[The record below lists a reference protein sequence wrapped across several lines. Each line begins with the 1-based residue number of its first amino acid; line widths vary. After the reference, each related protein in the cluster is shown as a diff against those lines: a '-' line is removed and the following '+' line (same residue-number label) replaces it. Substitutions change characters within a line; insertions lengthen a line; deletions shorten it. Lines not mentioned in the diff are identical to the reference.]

1 MQNVTRI
8 SLFHGEALFRPSQMA
23 THFYL
28 VESGLIQVL
37 DRDGHAVKRQF
48 GGSELFGI
56 PEVLARGHWDLT
68 AVAEGPTNVRRF
80 PAEVLF
86 ATLADMPGEHGRF
99 LHGIAAMA

>member
-1 MQNVTRI
+1 MQNVARI
-8 SLFHGEALFRPSQMA
+8 SLFHGEALFRAGQMA
-23 THFYL
+23 TYFYL
-28 VESGLIQVL
+28 VESGLIQIL
-37 DRDGHAVKRQF
+37 DRDGHMVKRQF

-68 AVAEGPTNVRRF
+68 AVAEGPTTVRRF
-80 PAEVLF
+80 PAEALF